1 MKRIILSLLLA
12 AAPLTF
18 ASAVEEALSG
28 AAIESVV
35 AGRTLYIETS
45 MGEVPIRYAKNG
57 SVHGNTELALL
68 DGESTAVD
76 HGKWWVADNKLCLRW
91 RNWMNGETHCFTV
104 RRLGATHVRWRR
116 EDGKSGVARLG

>member
-1 MKRIILSLLLA
+1 MKRLILPLLLA

-18 ASAVEEALSG
+18 AHAGEEALSG
-28 AAIESVV
+28 AALQSAV
-35 AGRTLYIETS
+35 AGRTVYIGTP

-76 HGKWWVADNKLCLRW
+76 RGKWWVAENKLCVRW
-91 RNWMNGETHCFTV
+91 QNWLNGETHCFTMHKV
-104 RRLGATHVRWRR
+104 SATQVRWRR
-116 EDGKSGVARLG
+116 EDGKSGIARIG

>member
-1 MKRIILSLLLA
+1 MKRKILTLLLA

-18 ASAVEEALSG
+18 AYAGEEALTGDALQS
-28 AAIESVV
+28 AVS
-35 AGRTLYIETS
+35 GRTVYINTP
-45 MGEVPIRYAKNG
+45 MGEVPIRYAKSG

-76 HGKWWVADNKLCLRW
+76 RGRWWVSDNKLCVRW
-91 RNWMNGETHCFTV
+91 QNWLNGATHCFTMHRV
-104 RRLGATHVRWRR
+104 GTTHVRWRR